1 MDYLTPI
8 SNLMMMLNEGLLCDG
23 KKDCSN
29 GWDEVCVTE
38 TMEIITQV
46 GFLKDTKC
54 FLSVPLDFHYPNEN
68 NLFSKQGVSFYCKL
82 LENIDLVCYNS
93 FFILVMKIGR
103 HS

>member
-1 MDYLTPI
+1 MKTNSWFSFIDYLTPI

-46 GFLKDTKC
+46 GFLKDTGI
-54 FLSVPLDFHYPNEN
+54 F
-68 NLFSKQGVSFYCKL
+68 FSCS
-82 LENIDLVCYNS
+82 S
-93 FFILVMKIGR
+93 
-103 HS
+103 